1 MALDP
6 VCGMTVDER
15 TAPATSLY
23 QGQTY
28 YFCAPGCKRRF
39 DADPEAALRGGSK
52 GMGSP
57 AAPAQIVTLM
67 PKRSTGP
74 GEGGR
79 PPKHGTGTGTAR
91 LSSPKS
97 AQTRSQSPTQSLTIP
112 IEGMSCASCVAKI
125 EHGLSGLE
133 GVVRASVNL
142 ATEQATVDYLPG
154 VTGPAAIQ
162 DRIRSLGY
170 MPIFQTAPGGQ
181 PTREAETPVLR
192 DERKQAAYRS
202 LRIRFW
208 VAAALTLPVIV
219 LGMSDHLGLHL
230 PQPVSFWVQLLLATP
245 VQFWAGWQFYKGALA
260 VARHGS
266 TDMNTLI
273 AIGTSAAYLYSL
285 VATLAPGILAAGGAT
300 PAVYFDTSASI
311 ITLILFGRLM
321 ETRAKGRAS
330 EAIRRLAGLQPREA
344 RVIREGR
351 EQDIP
356 IEEVRVGDLIIVRP
370 GEKIPVD
377 GIVRQG
383 TSAVDES
390 MITGESLPMD
400 KQPGDRVIGATLN
413 RVGSLRVEA
422 TKVGRD
428 TALARI
434 IRLVEEAQA
443 AKPPLAKLADRI
455 AAYFVPAVIGIAVLT
470 FALWLSFGPPP
481 ALTHALVNF
490 VAVLIIACPC
500 ALGLATPTSIMVGI
514 GMGAEHGVLIRSGDA
529 LERAQD
535 LTTVVLDKTGTLTR
549 GEPSVRAV
557 VPLVEGW
564 TADRIVALAAAA
576 ERGSEHP
583 VGEAIVRHARE
594 KGLPISEASEF
605 AAVPGHGIHA
615 TVNEDSGSLALYVGN
630 LRLIEAQGI
639 VVGPEGEKHAE
650 HLASSGLTPL
660 YLAVRCTPSSS
671 SPEGPRVIGLISVA
685 DTLKEHAREAVEA
698 LHWMGLE
705 AIMLTGDN
713 PRAARAIADQ
723 AGIDRVLAEI
733 LPEQKGREIKR
744 LQAEGKVVAM
754 VGDGIND
761 APALAQA
768 DIGIAIGTGTDVAM
782 ETADLTLMS
791 GDLRGVVT
799 AIALSRATTRNI
811 KQNLFAAFIY
821 NVLLIPAAALGLLNP
836 IWAAAAMAL
845 SSVSVVGNAL
855 RLRRFRP
862 PTP

>member
-1 MALDP
+1 MAVDP

-23 QGQTY
+23 QGKTY

-39 DADPEAALRGGSK
+39 DADPEAVLHGAPK
-52 GMGSP
+52 GMP
-57 AAPAQIVTLM
+57 AAVPARMVTLTPQRGTRGLGDSPQTESSAEGLLHAGSLWQAGRS
-67 PKRSTGP
+67 PKAEERQSP
-74 GEGGR
+74 GGR
-79 PPKHGTGTGTAR
+79 GTV
-91 LSSPKS
+91 P
-97 AQTRSQSPTQSLTIP
+97 QSLTIP

-142 ATEQATVDYLPG
+142 ATEQATVNYLPG
-154 VTGPAAIQ
+154 ITGPAAIQ

-170 MPIFQTAPGGQ
+170 TPVSPTTPSGQ
-181 PTREAETPVLR
+181 PACEAETPAVR

-208 VAAALTLPVIV
+208 VAAALTLPVVV
-219 LGMSDHLGLHL
+219 LGMSDHLGLPL
-230 PQPVSFWVQLLLATP
+230 SQPVSFWVQLLLATP

-273 AIGTSAAYLYSL
+273 ALGTSAAYLYSV
-285 VATLAPGILAAGGAT
+285 VATLAPGLLAAGGAT

-321 ETRAKGRAS
+321 ETRAKGRTS

-370 GEKIPVD
+370 GEKVPVD

-390 MITGESLPMD
+390 MITGESLPVD

-422 TKVGRD
+422 TQVGRD

-455 AAYFVPAVIGIAVLT
+455 AAYFVPAVIGIATLT
-470 FALWLSFGPPP
+470 FALWLSVGPPP
-481 ALTHALVNF
+481 ALTHALINC

-514 GMGAEHGVLIRSGDA
+514 GKGAEHGVLIRGGDA
-529 LERAQD
+529 LERAQY
-535 LTTVVLDKTGTLTR
+535 LTTVVLDKT
-549 GEPSVRAV
+549 
-557 VPLVEGW
+557 
-564 TADRIVALAAAA
+564 
-576 ERGSEHP
+576 
-583 VGEAIVRHARE
+583 
-594 KGLPISEASEF
+594 
-605 AAVPGHGIHA
+605 
-615 TVNEDSGSLALYVGN
+615 
-630 LRLIEAQGI
+630 
-639 VVGPEGEKHAE
+639 
-650 HLASSGLTPL
+650 
-660 YLAVRCTPSSS
+660 
-671 SPEGPRVIGLISVA
+671 
-685 DTLKEHAREAVEA
+685 
-698 LHWMGLE
+698 
-705 AIMLTGDN
+705 
-713 PRAARAIADQ
+713 
-723 AGIDRVLAEI
+723 
-733 LPEQKGREIKR
+733 
-744 LQAEGKVVAM
+744 
-754 VGDGIND
+754 
-761 APALAQA
+761 
-768 DIGIAIGTGTDVAM
+768 
-782 ETADLTLMS
+782 
-791 GDLRGVVT
+791 
-799 AIALSRATTRNI
+799 
-811 KQNLFAAFIY
+811 
-821 NVLLIPAAALGLLNP
+821 
-836 IWAAAAMAL
+836 
-845 SSVSVVGNAL
+845 
-855 RLRRFRP
+855 
-862 PTP
+862 